1 MEGTNLILA
10 VILLH
15 SQAKSKVVLV
25 FNARASSAG
34 GGSGEPLDL
43 EPKDALEIWSSST
56 AARLPLDKWLYF
68 SASGCFSYLSAGN
81 QRPPPSH
88 CCETPIRLCT

>member
-10 VILLH
+10 VILPH
-15 SQAKSKVVLV
+15 SQAKSKVLLV
-25 FNARASSAG
+25 FKARASSAG

-68 SASGCFSYLSAGN
+68 SAFWLLQLSVSWESAPTSLTLLRDSN
-81 QRPPPSH
+81 
-88 CCETPIRLCT
+88 